1 MLHVLAGTLRS
12 KGPVQNTLTRP
23 VALVL
28 VLIPYC
34 SGTVILSDQAKRNFI
49 LFIKIEEYIEI
60 KTFMGIGINPSDA
73 QRFPPKPLGV

>member
-73 QRFPPKPLGV
+73 PRFPPKPLGV